1 MKLIMF
7 LLYNGCKKTMY
18 RYSLYI
24 CVVLMSETLIDIFD
38 YLAWQMQ
45 KAALS
50 EEREKERKESNRS

>member
-7 LLYNGCKKTMY
+7 LLYNGYKKTIY

-24 CVVLMSETLIDIFD
+24 CVVLMSESLIDIFD

-45 KAALS
+45 KATLS

>member
-1 MKLIMF
+1 MGVKKLCIDIA
-7 LLYNGCKKTMY
+7 
-18 RYSLYI
+18 YI

>member
-1 MKLIMF
+1 MF
-7 LLYNGCKKTMY
+7 LLYNGCKKKTTIY

-24 CVVLMSETLIDIFD
+24 CVVLMSESLIDIFD

-45 KAALS
+45 KAASS